1 MNKLTKNCEAIEK
14 NKTVLSVMI
23 QDCKGTYELCDNT
36 CYYNSYVQS
45 LNALWPQQFAYP
57 IYGVVFPILLF
68 LTIVSNVFIVII
80 LSRKH
85 MASSTNRCLLYMAIA
100 DLFVGIVP
108 FPFTFFYF
116 SLRNFENEQTE
127 LKSWWC
133 YMAHYLMD
141 ALPPIAHNI
150 AIWLTVL
157 LAFQRYIFICNPFLA
172 KRLCTL
178 KRVELASACI
188 LVISLLF
195 GTLKLYDVEISVFH
209 GVHVDFGY
217 TRLCMF
223 QASAILS
230 FFGENALYSSYFW
243 IRATVYVFIPSV
255 MLIIFNAL
263 LMREVNVAK
272 QRRKR
277 LAIRRG
283 SNETKSLSEN
293 YDINLMLVIVV
304 TLFLVVNLPQGIYFV
319 LVCINQSF
327 DLNLSLF
334 ESEYLHLF
342 LMIDNMLIIATYP
355 LNFAIYCSMSSKF
368 RETFKNMIYGM
379 LHLKKSTC
387 SNQTIGIDKPL
398 LYSSRSEKTKST
410 ANP

>member
-1 MNKLTKNCEAIEK
+1 
-14 NKTVLSVMI
+14 
-23 QDCKGTYELCDNT
+23 
-36 CYYNSYVQS
+36 
-45 LNALWPQQFAYP
+45 
-57 IYGVVFPILLF
+57 
-68 LTIVSNVFIVII
+68 
-80 LSRKH
+80 
-85 MASSTNRCLLYMAIA
+85 
-100 DLFVGIVP
+100 
-108 FPFTFFYF
+108 
-116 SLRNFENEQTE
+116 
-127 LKSWWC
+127 
-133 YMAHYLMD
+133 MD

-188 LVISLLF
+188 L
-195 GTLKLYDVEISVFH
+195 
-209 GVHVDFGY
+209 
-217 TRLCMF
+217 
-223 QASAILS
+223 ASAILS